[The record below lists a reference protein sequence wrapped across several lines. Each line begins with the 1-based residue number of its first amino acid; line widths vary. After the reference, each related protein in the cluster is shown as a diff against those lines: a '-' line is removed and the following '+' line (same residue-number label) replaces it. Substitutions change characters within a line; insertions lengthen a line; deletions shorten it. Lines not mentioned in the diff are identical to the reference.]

1 MRANWTLSH
10 ARLDVGAVASR
21 AAADASSKDTPA
33 SASKPPVLSAFSKRL
48 RMEEPR
54 RSKRSVTAAMRPRS
68 LARAESTPPAKGRP
82 PPTVKS
88 PYVTVLYV
96 SVPLARFSRTAS

>member
-1 MRANWTLSH
+1 
-10 ARLDVGAVASR
+10 
-21 AAADASSKDTPA
+21 
-33 SASKPPVLSAFSKRL
+33 
-48 RMEEPR
+48 
-54 RSKRSVTAAMRPRS
+54 MRPRS
-68 LARAESTPPAKGRP
+68 LARAESTPPAKGKP